1 LIFSWIS
8 AIPILGENPK
18 LQHARANPLIEAK
31 KKGPRRALTTK
42 RTSART
48 ARTEIHPCPCRAAKS
63 RDSRTMG
70 TADRRS
76 WRPPEG
82 PRQAR
87 PPLELLPIG
96 RRKPRD
102 RILKPNL
109 PLELG

>member
-31 KKGPRRALTTK
+31 KKGPEGP
-42 RTSART
+42 S
-48 ARTEIHPCPCRAAKS
+48 IHLP
-63 RDSRTMG
+63 T
-70 TADRRS
+70 
-76 WRPPEG
+76 EG

-96 RRKPRD
+96 RHKPRD